1 MAPAEP
7 VGASSQVQQ
16 SNIEAMAAARFRRSM
31 DGILQDLLVIN
42 PSGGDPSWF
51 PRNIGLSFNILRL
64 EGGFRNLLNFLCV
77 RNGEFS
83 DNSGAGKTV
92 GFRPLPRSQASEVH
106 VTGTS
111 GYMSDGSRARILV
124 VEDEEALARLV
135 KGHLERAGHDVHVE
149 NAGKPALAFAT
160 EHRTDLVVLDLMLPD
175 MSGYDVCVELRRLY
189 HPWILPVVM
198 LTALN
203 QPKHQLLGFSHGAE
217 AYLTKP
223 VQTIEL
229 LGTVAVMLQRAS
241 ERRA

>member
-1 MAPAEP
+1 MEPPAIP
-7 VGASSQVQQ
+7 K
-16 SNIEAMAAARFRRSM
+16 
-31 DGILQDLLVIN
+31 
-42 PSGGDPSWF
+42 
-51 PRNIGLSFNILRL
+51 LR
-64 EGGFRNLLNFLCV
+64 
-77 RNGEFS
+77 
-83 DNSGAGKTV
+83 
-92 GFRPLPRSQASEVH
+92 EVY
-106 VTGTS
+106 VTGIN
-111 GYMSDGSRARILV
+111 GYKSDDSRARILV

-135 KGHLERAGHDVHVE
+135 KGHLERAGHDVHVA
-149 NAGKPALAFAT
+149 NAGKPALAFAA

-229 LGTVAVMLQRAS
+229 LGTVAVMLQRAT